1 MFDVCSVAVAAYV
14 VVTFDTIWSGVTAA
28 ICCWGAKPSGETEGP
43 YFNRF
48 RQHTPVGLQ
57 KLTGFAG
64 PNKLDI

>member
-1 MFDVCSVAVAAYV
+1 MFVLLLLQPMVLLPLTPFEWCHLLPSAAEV
-14 VVTFDTIWSGVTAA
+14 L
-28 ICCWGAKPSGETEGP
+28 KPSGETEGP